1 MCEYLSVVQGSTNC
15 ADCNT
20 NNPKFFNP
28 NYEIFVCR
36 DCALIHES
44 ISCEKGRLK
53 SVRIDTMSEDKQ
65 QQAINSE
72 GNVKVNGKLERFLP
86 AYYPKQGD
94 ATPPDIRR
102 EFIAHKYLRETFS
115 SHANFLK
122 YRAASGQMEGFLEKK
137 AKDKSLWKPRY
148 FVLSPACIEFY
159 LEAGQTDPKSRLP
172 LSQTELHL
180 EQCVRGRSCLVLTHL
195 SDTGTSGRNY
205 YVRSVLGSV
214 TDQLF
219 DWYFAFL
226 TAQAAR
232 QTAYNGTLSRAVFG
246 YVSESKGTNKSGVLY
261 KVGAHSLDLWRKR
274 WFSINGNHVTYSV
287 NKLSAL
293 PQGDFML
300 GPVCEGYRVET
311 VVSHKVPS
319 PTRFTF
325 QIVTPDRIYKLCAET
340 EADMDR
346 WMEVFSEAIDTG
358 EGAKFAHSI

>member
-1 MCEYLSVVQGSTNC
+1 MLQSILIRGTIDNLC
-15 ADCNT
+15 ADCNAT
-20 NNPKFFNP
+20 RPTWYNFHQGVFLC
-28 NYEIFVCR
+28 VH
-36 DCALIHES
+36 CAGVHRGLPTE
-44 ISCEKGRLK
+44 GVRVK
-53 SVRIDTMSEDKQ
+53 SVDLDNWTEVEVRRVELSCSNE
-65 QQAINSE
+65 A
-72 GNVKVNGKLERFLP
+72 VNGKLERFLP

-159 LEAGQTDPKSRLP
+159 LEAGQTDPKFRLP

-226 TAQAAR
+226 TAQAASDSPPN
-232 QTAYNGTLSRAVFG
+232 AISPKL
-246 YVSESKGTNKSGVLY
+246 ESKNGNLY
-261 KVGAHSLDLWRKR
+261 KVGGQSFSSWKLR
-274 WFSINGNHVTYSV
+274 WFSINGGHITYSV
-287 NKLSAL
+287 NKLSPW
-293 PQGDFML
+293 PQGDFKL
-300 GPVCEGYRVET
+300 GPASEGYRVET
-311 VVSHKVPS
+311 GVSHKVRS

-325 QIVTPDRIYKLCAET
+325 QLVTPARTYKFCA
-340 EADMDR
+340 
-346 WMEVFSEAIDTG
+346 DTG
-358 EGAKFAHSI
+358 EEMENWINTLSGAIQSYS